1 MNYIRRRRRRK
12 RRARE
17 EQDVD
22 NRPRPDR
29 QIVRFRDGYQLIL
42 HQEILKYYRSIVAQ
56 VEAGKNKRSKS

>member
-17 EQDVD
+17 EQEVD
-22 NRPRPDR
+22 TRPQSNK
-29 QIVRFRDGYQLIL
+29 QIVRFRDGYQVIL

-56 VEAGKNKRSKS
+56 VEARKKEREES

>member
-17 EQDVD
+17 EQEVD
-22 NRPRPDR
+22 TRPQPDR

-56 VEAGKNKRSKS
+56 VEGRKKKRNES

>member
-17 EQDVD
+17 GQDVD
-22 NRPRPDR
+22 TRPQSNK

-42 HQEILKYYRSIVAQ
+42 HQEILKYYRSIVTQ
-56 VEAGKNKRSKS
+56 VEARKKKRNES

>member
-1 MNYIRRRRRRK
+1 MNYIRRRHRRK

-17 EQDVD
+17 GQDVD
-22 NRPRPDR
+22 TRPQSNK

-56 VEAGKNKRSKS
+56 VEARKKKRNES